1 MRISCI
7 YKIGIN
13 YKNINVCK
21 YNTNIMPMLNIV
33 LRTIFLIYNNDMQAI
48 NIHCLLSYFQ
58 VVQYSNIYTVCLLFN
73 FVKYTI

>member
-1 MRISCI
+1 
-7 YKIGIN
+7 
-13 YKNINVCK
+13 
-21 YNTNIMPMLNIV
+21 MLNIV